1 MTETSLLRIRCLHP
15 SPRRHTGRSSD
26 TRARIP
32 TARRLLDELR
42 VPVHLVTGSGD
53 PLTTAVTAP
62 VTEIAGAGHYP
73 HLTHPE
79 QLARILASARASFA
93 DSTRRAAPSATGQ

>member
-1 MTETSLLRIRCLHP
+1 GVARRTVAALRAA
-15 SPRRHTGRSSD
+15 GRPD
-26 TRARIP
+26 AHA

-79 QLARILASARASFA
+79 HLARILASIRDDFA
-93 DSTRRAAPSATGQ
+93 AGRPAPTAPGR